1 MNNRFSIFIWLAL
14 LGCGFFAGAAWTSR
28 ASTDPTGGT
37 RTEKVSETSVSD
49 SAAEETAS
57 NYPASREPV
66 ASNGLNP
73 QERAHIRLFEE
84 SAPSVCYITTTNV
97 RRDYFSR
104 NITEIPRGSG
114 SGFVWDYKGH
124 IITNYHVIQGAD
136 RATVTLADRSTW
148 EAVPVGVA
156 PEKDLAVLRIEAPR
170 NTLRPMPVG
179 TSDDLQVGQSVY
191 AIGNPF
197 GLDQTLTTGI
207 VSALGREIESV
218 AGIPIRDVIQTDA
231 AINPGN
237 SGGPLLDSS
246 GRLIG
251 VNTAIYSPSGASAGI
266 GFSIP
271 VDVVSWVVP
280 ELIEFGRLKRPTLG
294 VELARPQ
301 IAERLGFD
309 GALVID
315 VIEGSGAERAGIRP
329 TMRDQYGS
337 IVLGDIITGIDGEAV
352 KSTNDLILILE
363 KYEPG
368 EIVEVEI
375 VRDEKR
381 LKIELR
387 LDPAR

>member
-1 MNNRFSIFIWLAL
+1 MNNRFRFFIWIVLIL
-14 LGCGFFAGAAWTSR
+14 VGFLAGASWTGR
-28 ASTDPTGGT
+28 APETKADHLSEADSTLAGAESD
-37 RTEKVSETSVSD
+37 TEL
-49 SAAEETAS
+49 
-57 NYPASREPV
+57 PASRDAAPGK
-66 ASNGLNP
+66 GLNP
-73 QERAHIRLFEE
+73 QELANIRLFENA
-84 SAPSVCYITTTNV
+84 APSVCFITTSNV
-97 RRDYFSR
+97 RMDYFTR
-104 NITEIPRGSG
+104 DVTEMPRGNG
-114 SGFVWDYKGH
+114 SGFVWDKAGH
-124 IITNYHVIQGAD
+124 IITNFHVIQGAD
-136 RATVTLADRSTW
+136 RATVTLSDRTTW
-148 EAVPVGVA
+148 DAKLVGKA
-156 PEKDLAVLRIEAPR
+156 PEKDLAVLRIEAPSR
-170 NTLRPMPVG
+170 QLIPIPVG
-179 TSDDLQVGQSVY
+179 TSDDLRVGQSVY

-280 ELIEFGRLKRPTLG
+280 ELIEYGMVKRPSLG
-294 VELARPQ
+294 VDLARPQ
-301 IAERLGFD
+301 IVSRLGLK

-315 VIEGSGAERAGIRP
+315 VAEGGAAARAGVQPTTRDRRGAIR
-329 TMRDQYGS
+329 
-337 IVLGDIITGIDGEAV
+337 LGDIIVGMGRESIE
-352 KSTNDLILILE
+352 SNNDLLLALE

-368 EIVEVEI
+368 DEVKLRLIRE
-375 VRDEKR
+375 EKE
-381 LKIELR
+381 IELTVR